1 MANRNERS
9 GAATVPP
16 TQRSRPGRVTRA
28 SGTTAQARARG
39 GSRTFGANLPI
50 DVHRL
55 IAAIALAGLLLV
67 TLLTP
72 LSYSAPGAAGFI
84 TPQIDGSGS
93 AGPGFTSR
101 GVESSIFPYIS
112 FIERQQGNLA
122 STWPGIDT
130 VLDAEP
136 NSREAR
142 RAIVGQLFS
151 STSRI
156 DARVKDSGLATRP
169 DQEVFDGIVITYQD
183 MADDP
188 NRQYRGING
197 LAMISALVSLT
208 APTLEERRAREREAV
223 VGFQNAASGDTNTWQ
238 YSYNWAL
245 SNFLIGNYTAAYEG
259 MKSVRARSETDEVKL
274 VDFWMG
280 LSALRAGRPDEA
292 VTLFQSVI
300 DYELP
305 VDATEAARN
314 WQTEARDLSQK
325 ALGDAQWA
333 RRDPATAYETYK
345 NTLFFGRSSPGL
357 YRKWLR
363 LGLQQHSYERMV
375 DDLAAVTRSGL
386 PEDIRTRAH
395 HDRGRL
401 LDLLGRG
408 GEAQAEYA
416 RAIELGADDASLHV
430 SYGQSLASRGDY
442 NGAVVQAETA
452 LLGASRDLQG
462 SDLALTARSVLTTTT
477 STEQDVIGQVALDA
491 HLLRARAWAAQG
503 NRQNV
508 DTLVNNITGPAAAEG
523 ADAAALLYMYG
534 AFAYES
540 AASASSGDAAGEF
553 YGKAAALYARAW
565 EDMKG
570 RMPGAPGRAAALA
583 GQARTTAL
591 SAGKGPEDGIA
602 VLREAG
608 YDPAAIPTPIS
619 RDPDAPDVLYQG
631 GLLLEQAGRQE
642 EAVNAYRVS
651 GVVRNLVDAEDFA
664 GVGRVL
670 WSNNGTT
677 TPANAALE
685 TGDAAR
691 VEAAGGGGDPGLAV
705 MRYKQ
710 AYSLD
715 PALAPAWNNLGVWY
729 AEQGKP
735 DVSASYLELSGRA
748 SPYYA
753 LGNHNLA
760 GLAYKKGIGN
770 FFVAE
775 GAQGNA
781 IKAAGAPSLNW
792 GYNLRYDAR
801 GAVPAPPGPPLD
813 FLVRLG
819 AIALVALLLLHTL
832 VGHDRLSKG
841 GELLPMRGVLG
852 RAAASVDG
860 AVKRTVPAAV
870 TPGTSTRSLLIAVV
884 VPAIIGT
891 FGLAW
896 GAGRGSF
903 EVALVFVPVA
913 LLWALLAFA
922 ANEVAQRWMAAR
934 SKGATLHHLWPLG
947 NVLSILAIPFGF
959 MYGWQNVTRLQPV
972 TEAGAA
978 TSRRGRTSDESELA
992 YEAVVEAAADVGGTS
1007 ERSLPA
1013 AGSPVKGAGRLG
1025 LTPASRIMFAGMVA
1039 NLALGVLFGL
1049 VYWLTGWPS
1058 MRLGLFATMLVLAFT
1073 SVSEPPADGWT
1084 LYRRNAPLWLAVF
1097 VLSSTVAVLLALSAI

>member
-1 MANRNERS
+1 MASRNERS

-16 TQRSRPGRVTRA
+16 TQRSRPARTARPA
-28 SGTTAQARARG
+28 GTPARARTRAG
-39 GSRTFGANLPI
+39 ARAFGANLPI

-55 IAAIALAGLLLV
+55 IASLALAGLLLV

-72 LSYSAPGAAGFI
+72 LSYSAPPTAGFI

-93 AGPGFTSR
+93 VSPGFTSR
-101 GVESSIFPYIS
+101 GVESSVFPYIT
-112 FIERQQGNLA
+112 FIERQQGNLI
-122 STWPGIDT
+122 STWPDVYT
-130 VLDAEP
+130 VLNAEP

-142 RAIVGQLFS
+142 RAIVGQMFS
-151 STSRI
+151 STGGI
-156 DARVKDSGLATRP
+156 ETRVRDSGLATLP
-169 DQEVFDGIVITYQD
+169 EKEVFDAIVLAYQE
-183 MADDP
+183 MTDDP
-188 NRQYRGING
+188 DREYLGVNG
-197 LAMISALVSLT
+197 LSMISALASLT

-223 VGFQNAASGDTNTWQ
+223 VGFQTAASNDATFWQ
-238 YSYNWAL
+238 FTYNWAL

-259 MKSVRARSETDEVKL
+259 MKTVKGRTEADEFKL

-280 LSALRAGRPDEA
+280 MAALRGGRPDQA
-292 VTLFQSVI
+292 VTHFQSVI

-305 VDATEAARN
+305 VDATEAERN
-314 WQTEARDLSQK
+314 WHSEALNLSQE

-345 NTLFFGRSSPGL
+345 NTLFFGRDSTGL

-363 LGLQQHSYERMV
+363 LGLQQHGYERMV
-375 DDLAAVTRSGL
+375 DDLGAATRSGL
-386 PEDIRTRAH
+386 SDEIRTRAH
-395 HDRGRL
+395 HDRARL

-408 GEAQAEYA
+408 GEAQAEYV
-416 RAIELGADDASLHV
+416 RAMEVGDNDSLLRV
-430 SYGQSLASRGDY
+430 TYGQSLAARGDH
-442 NGAVVQAETA
+442 NGALVQAETA
-452 LLGASRDLQG
+452 LREMDRDLQG
-462 SDLALTARSVLTTTT
+462 SDLALTARAVLTTTS
-477 STEQDVIGQVALDA
+477 STDELEIGQATLDA
-491 HLLRARAWAAQG
+491 HLLRARAWAEQG
-503 NRQNV
+503 SPQNV
-508 DTLVNNITGPAAAEG
+508 DTLVNNITGPAVAEG
-523 ADAAALLYMYG
+523 ADAASLLYLYG
-534 AFAYES
+534 GFAYE
-540 AASASSGDAAGEF
+540 AAARASGGDAAGEF
-553 YGKAAALYARAW
+553 YAKAAEQYARAW
-565 EDMKG
+565 DGLKDRG
-570 RMPGAPGRAAALA
+570 AGAPGRGAALA

-591 SAGKGPEDGIA
+591 SAGKGPEDGIT

-608 YDPAAIPTPIS
+608 YDPAAIPTTVS

-631 GLLLEQAGRQE
+631 GLLLEQAGRQK

-670 WSNNGTT
+670 WFNNGTA

-691 VEAAGGGGDPGLAV
+691 IEAVSAGGDPGLAV

-753 LGNHNLA
+753 VGNHNLA
-760 GLAYKKGIGN
+760 ALAYKKGIGN

-781 IKAAGAPSLNW
+781 IKAAGAPTLNW

-801 GAVPAPPGPPLD
+801 GSMPAPPGPPLD

-819 AIALVALLLLHTL
+819 AIALVVLLLLHTL
-832 VGHDRLSKG
+832 VGHDRLYKG

-852 RAAASVDG
+852 RLAAAIDG
-860 AVKRTVPAAV
+860 AVKRSVPAAV
-870 TPGTSTRSLLIAVV
+870 TPGTSTRSLLIAVL
-884 VPAIIGT
+884 VPAVIGT

-896 GAGRGSF
+896 GAGRGSL

-913 LLWALLAFA
+913 LLWAALAFA
-922 ANEVAQRWMAAR
+922 ANEVAQRWMAAQV
-934 SKGATLHHLWPLG
+934 KGETLHHLWPLG
-947 NVLSILAIPFGF
+947 NLLSVLAIPFGF
-959 MYGWQNVTRLQPV
+959 MYGWQNVTRIQPAA
-972 TEAGAA
+972 EEGA
-978 TSRRGRTSDESELA
+978 TGRRGRTSEQSELA
-992 YEAVVEAAADVGGTS
+992 YEAIVEAAADVGGTS

-1013 AGSPVKGAGRLG
+1013 VGAPVRGSGRLG

-1039 NLALGVLFGL
+1039 NLALGVVFGL